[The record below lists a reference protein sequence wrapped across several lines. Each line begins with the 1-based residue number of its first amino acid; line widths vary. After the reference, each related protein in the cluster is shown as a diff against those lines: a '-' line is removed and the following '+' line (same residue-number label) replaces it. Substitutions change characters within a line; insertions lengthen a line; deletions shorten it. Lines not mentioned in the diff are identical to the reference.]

1 MFQNKFRSYGAAV
14 VLTLSACVGCVER
27 DEEITIAPDGSVV
40 IELEYKGDE
49 EDILRGDA
57 MPSAEGGWNVVRT
70 TEKDNDKIKHVL
82 KAERRFAP
90 NEQLPRTFAATGDPN
105 TDLYLDFPTTVRV
118 EKRADGVY
126 YYFRR
131 VYTPRRW
138 AYIQR
143 WNDVLFDDDMKKL
156 ADKPAEQLT
165 PEERVKIAEA
175 FAGLEA
181 LKQVEFAQ
189 GAIEKSHPDLPAE
202 YGLMAR
208 RALIRVYEREEEKG
222 NLERIITSCEALS
235 EKERGECYDAEVERI
250 LGEAYGAYVQSLRQ
264 DARLSAEQ
272 VAAFERAYQRTRRY
286 HEISEQLG
294 GHNFGIEVKM
304 PGVIIAHNALDDK
317 VDVNEQ
323 ERTSTVDFNF
333 DGKWFRDCPHELIVV
348 SRLDDKPRAAARS
361 QADGTD

>member
-1 MFQNKFRSYGAAV
+1 MFQKKFRSYGAVAAV
-14 VLTLSACVGCVER
+14 TLSACVGCVER

-90 NEQLPRTFAATGDPN
+90 GEQLPRTFAATGDPN

-118 EKRADGVY
+118 EKRPDGVY

-143 WNDVLFDDDMKKL
+143 WNDILFDDDIKKL
-156 ADKPAEQLT
+156 GNKPVEELT
-165 PEERVKIAEA
+165 LQERVNIAES
-175 FAGLEA
+175 FAGFEA
-181 LKQVEFAQ
+181 LKQLEFAKT
-189 GAIEKSHPDLPAE
+189 AIEESQRELPAE

-208 RALIRVYEREEEKG
+208 RAVLQVYERE
-222 NLERIITSCEALS
+222 LERGRIEGIITSCEALS
-235 EKERGECYDAEVERI
+235 EGARGKCYDVEVERI
-250 LGEAYGAYVQSLRQ
+250 LGEAYAAYMQSLRQ
-264 DARLSAEQ
+264 DAGLEPQ
-272 VAAFERAYQRTRRY
+272 QLAAFERAYQRARRY

-294 GHNFGIEVKM
+294 GHNFGITVTM
-304 PGVIIAHNALDDK
+304 PGTIIAHNFLEDD
-317 VDVNEQ
+317 VEVNEQ
-323 ERTSTVDFNF
+323 EGTSTVEFTF

-348 SRLDDKPRAAARS
+348 SRLGDKPRAEERS
-361 QADGTD
+361 QVDGIN